1 MLSFLFKY
9 LEQYFVQKGKNAA
22 QKEDMRDIQYET
34 KKGENIATKEDIEE
48 ITAQIENVKNEIS
61 FENQRRHEFIK
72 QRTERLLK
80 ILYLTEKLNEQQRTL
95 LYILY
100 DKHSSQRLL
109 SLIEQIMV
117 HYYHFCMSVEL
128 SL

>member
-1 MLSFLFKY
+1 MNMDIVLLIIAICYPFIFKY

-61 FENQRRHEFIK
+61 FENQRRHWMEGDPYMTI
-72 QRTERLLK
+72 QQ
-80 ILYLTEKLNEQQRTL
+80 LNRTL
-95 LYILY
+95 VENLVSY
-100 DKHSSQRLL
+100 RE
-109 SLIEQIMV
+109 IE
-117 HYYHFCMSVEL
+117 
-128 SL
+128 

>member
-1 MLSFLFKY
+1 MNMDIVLLIIAICYPFLFKY

-61 FENQRRHEFIK
+61 FENLRRHEFIK
-72 QRTERLLK
+72 
-80 ILYLTEKLNEQQRTL
+80 
-95 LYILY
+95 
-100 DKHSSQRLL
+100 
-109 SLIEQIMV
+109 
-117 HYYHFCMSVEL
+117 
-128 SL
+128 

>member
-48 ITAQIENVKNEIS
+48 ITAQIENVKNELS

-109 SLIEQIMV
+109 ALIEQIMV